1 MKNIRGF
8 ADIAYRSVAFLG
20 IGLGIISLEL
30 ALPKSGYAQVTN
42 ATGTIQGTV
51 TDPSGAVLPDVQVTI
66 TQPSTGSKKVIQT
79 NGSGFYSA
87 GSMLP
92 GTYRI
97 RVEAPG
103 FSPTE
108 MQVEVQVGNATNGD
122 IKLGLGGAST
132 QIEVQASTVQV
143 DTTQT
148 QIQGV
153 LNQQQIQSLPLNGR
167 NFLDLAQL
175 QPGVQIQDGT
185 NFDPTKNGFS
195 SISFGGRFGRTA
207 RIELDGLDISDE
219 NVGTTTQNISA
230 DAIEEFQ
237 VAQSNLD
244 ISTSITSSG
253 SVNIVSRS
261 GTNRIHGDAFYNFRD
276 KRAGGANFPGGN
288 DNYLQRNN
296 VGGAMGGAAIPDKMF
311 YFLSAENFTQHLQA
325 PVSLGGTPLESLS
338 GSYSAPYN
346 EIALLG
352 RMDFNLPFGVK
363 GFFRTSYHNNKDIG
377 GFGGGNNFS
386 PYQNENNTPNYGGGL
401 DFVTGNFSHSVRL
414 GYFKFVN
421 HIVDQPAIT
430 NNPTFNFTPGI
441 NLVIGAFSSG
451 ANDLAPQT
459 TVQTNKQYKYDGS
472 WVKSTHTLRYG
483 AGINRILGGGFAS
496 FFGIQPQVA
505 LGYTSFDPTNSPFP
519 GGSANPQ
526 NYIVNPSP
534 GIGAAIVMGNGQGF
548 DTEIPQFGFP
558 GGGQQDWRF
567 TAYAGDQWKIIPKLT
582 VNYGLRYIRDTG
594 RNNADLPPIPL
605 LDQVGP
611 GLGDSVRQPNTNFG
625 PQAGVAYDL
634 FGKGTTVIRAG
645 AGIYY
650 ENNVWNN
657 VLFDRPVRLQQ
668 GLFFGD
674 APVCPETSVS
684 VPGGSTLTT
693 IDGTP
698 NGVSIAS
705 LCGQPVGNVYQQIA
719 TLQTTYQAL
728 VKQAGPQANGAYI
741 GNAMAVGPAVNG
753 DQLFNPK
760 YRTPRSYQ
768 MNIGVQQQIAKNF
781 VVTVDYLR
789 NVGQNFLLGIDENHA
804 GDVRNFNPAAANAA
818 VAATVTACGVGSVNA
833 AITAC
838 PGLHPGGGGA
848 TIGDFAAN
856 GLDSINQSNGGVA
869 GPNFAFAGSNPTFGQ
884 VSFLEPRARSIYNA
898 LQISATERSVNP
910 LPGVKSVNLTAS
922 YAYSHFD
929 GTGSN
934 AMTTSG
940 GSGGDQDFGANAL
953 SNTNPASFWGP
964 TSLDRRQQFSIGLD
978 TSVWKGIQF
987 DTIAHLYSSLPLTLS
1002 APSQGAGDIFIND
1015 FDGDGTV
1022 GDVLPG
1028 TNVGSFMRKL
1038 GPGSINNAIN
1048 SYNQKY
1054 VGQLTPAGAAVVN
1067 AGVLTSAQMLAI
1079 GASPQPIALAP
1090 SNQVGNDILRIWDV
1104 GLSYPF
1110 KLGESLTIQPS
1121 FHAFNVLNA
1130 ANFDAPGALGS
1141 TRIKGILDGS
1151 SGSANNTTPIEQE
1164 PFRIGLGT
1172 GVYAFGA
1179 PRQLEFGLKLTF

>member
-1 MKNIRGF
+1 
-8 ADIAYRSVAFLG
+8 
-20 IGLGIISLEL
+20 
-30 ALPKSGYAQVTN
+30 
-42 ATGTIQGTV
+42 
-51 TDPSGAVLPDVQVTI
+51 
-66 TQPSTGSKKVIQT
+66 
-79 NGSGFYSA
+79 
-87 GSMLP
+87 
-92 GTYRI
+92 
-97 RVEAPG
+97 
-103 FSPTE
+103 
-108 MQVEVQVGNATNGD
+108 
-122 IKLGLGGAST
+122 
-132 QIEVQASTVQV
+132 
-143 DTTQT
+143 
-148 QIQGV
+148 
-153 LNQQQIQSLPLNGR
+153 
-167 NFLDLAQL
+167 
-175 QPGVQIQDGT
+175 
-185 NFDPTKNGFS
+185 
-195 SISFGGRFGRTA
+195 
-207 RIELDGLDISDE
+207 
-219 NVGTTTQNISA
+219 
-230 DAIEEFQ
+230 
-237 VAQSNLD
+237 
-244 ISTSITSSG
+244 
-253 SVNIVSRS
+253 
-261 GTNRIHGDAFYNFRD
+261 
-276 KRAGGANFPGGN
+276 
-288 DNYLQRNN
+288 
-296 VGGAMGGAAIPDKMF
+296 
-311 YFLSAENFTQHLQA
+311 
-325 PVSLGGTPLESLS
+325 
-338 GSYSAPYN
+338 
-346 EIALLG
+346 
-352 RMDFNLPFGVK
+352 
-363 GFFRTSYHNNKDIG
+363 
-377 GFGGGNNFS
+377 
-386 PYQNENNTPNYGGGL
+386 
-401 DFVTGNFSHSVRL
+401 
-414 GYFKFVN
+414 
-421 HIVDQPAIT
+421 
-430 NNPTFNFTPGI
+430 
-441 NLVIGAFSSG
+441 
-451 ANDLAPQT
+451 
-459 TVQTNKQYKYDGS
+459 
-472 WVKSTHTLRYG
+472 
-483 AGINRILGGGFAS
+483 
-496 FFGIQPQVA
+496 
-505 LGYTSFDPTNSPFP
+505 
-519 GGSANPQ
+519 
-526 NYIVNPSP
+526 
-534 GIGAAIVMGNGQGF
+534 
-548 DTEIPQFGFP
+548 
-558 GGGQQDWRF
+558 
-567 TAYAGDQWKIIPKLT
+567 
-582 VNYGLRYIRDTG
+582 
-594 RNNADLPPIPL
+594 
-605 LDQVGP
+605 
-611 GLGDSVRQPNTNFG
+611 
-625 PQAGVAYDL
+625 
-634 FGKGTTVIRAG
+634 
-645 AGIYY
+645 
-650 ENNVWNN
+650 
-657 VLFDRPVRLQQ
+657 
-668 GLFFGD
+668 
-674 APVCPETSVS
+674 VS

-833 AITAC
+833 AIAAC

-1002 APSQGAGDIFIND
+1002 APSQGSGDIFIND